1 MSCDR
6 LLASAFFEI
15 QIANRNGSNKL
26 WRPTHISNESDRK
39 KSIARHF
46 AMRGNRLKPLLC
58 VKHEE
63 LTKLIANTSVN
74 ICYEFMWYKTL
85 NAKLGI
91 MSLISKF
98 TFHILKHLAIC
109 LLIILHS
116 SMRKDNVH
124 RLAGF
129 WLAQSLLRST
139 ILGQLRGVHICI

>member
-6 LLASAFFEI
+6 LLESAFFQI

-74 ICYEFMWYKTL
+74 ICYEFM
-85 NAKLGI
+85 
-91 MSLISKF
+91 
-98 TFHILKHLAIC
+98 
-109 LLIILHS
+109 
-116 SMRKDNVH
+116 
-124 RLAGF
+124 
-129 WLAQSLLRST
+129 
-139 ILGQLRGVHICI
+139 